1 MIMRLDPSSDDA
13 EEEYF
18 RSISD
23 YIPSMNSNGFSFL
36 RSADTESLPPD
47 SKLMTINPALELQW
61 SHPVHTERR
70 STDSSAMVKLGR
82 ARQIQ
87 LSDDHLLMCFNPD
100 TGSCDPTPITHANG
114 KLVPRIARIPDFG
127 ASEATSIVGFDGQPC
142 PLTRELGWWIGCVV
156 GNGWVSSDPRVY
168 LCGAIGS
175 EVLHSWRNATRR
187 LFSLTPGAPQ
197 DRTSADGAWG
207 TCRKIYVCNSQ
218 LARWLKPLV
227 GHRAEGKHLPQ
238 ITFSANR
245 DFQLGILE
253 GLFDTD
259 GTLGASSSGRFNVA
273 YTTKSP
279 ILGRQIAWLLAHLGV
294 ESNFQLKT
302 NNFERKAWVVYPSV
316 VDFQRLS
323 LSCVDP
329 VRNNVL
335 ASMQQNPPSTK
346 NRNNDIVPLAK
357 SECEII
363 SERFSGTSA
372 TRKKDRN
379 NDLFTLYTAIRK
391 AAKSGHIG
399 RYSLNQIVAW
409 PGSRCPESVLQRLA
423 LNLHWDR
430 VTAIEP
436 VGPMNVLDIHFD
448 DNVAVVGDYG
458 IPAFSQ
464 PAASC
469 RGCASGIRIT

>member
-1 MIMRLDPSSDDA
+1 MIMRIPPSSDA
-13 EEEYF
+13 SEGVYF
-18 RSISD
+18 RGIADFMPTMTST
-23 YIPSMNSNGFSFL
+23 GFSFL
-36 RSADTESLPPD
+36 QPSEAEALPSD
-47 SKLMTINPALELQW
+47 LKLITVSPALKVQW
-61 SHPVHTERR
+61 SSPSSLQRRVSASSVIVKFGRSRR
-70 STDSSAMVKLGR
+70 S
-82 ARQIQ
+82 Q
-87 LSDDHLLMCFNPD
+87 LPEDHHLPCFNQV
-100 TGSCDPTPITHANG
+100 TGLCDPTPITDAMD
-114 KLVPRIARIPDFG
+114 KWVPRVASIPNFG
-127 ASEATSIVGFDGQPC
+127 SSEATSIVGFDGQPC
-142 PLTRELGWWIGCVV
+142 SLTRLLGWWIGCVI
-156 GNGWVSSDPRVY
+156 GNGWVCSGTRVC
-168 LCGAIGS
+168 LSGAIES
-175 EVLHSWRNATRR
+175 EVIRNWSSATQS
-187 LFSLTPGAPQ
+187 LFSLTPSAPQ

-218 LARWLKPLV
+218 LARWLEPMV
-227 GHRAEGKHLPQ
+227 GHLAEGKHVPE

-245 DFQLGILE
+245 DFQLGVIE

-259 GTLGASSSGRFNVA
+259 GTQGASSSGRFNVA

-279 ILGRQIAWLLAHLGV
+279 ILGRQVAWLLAHFGV

-335 ASMQQNPPSTK
+335 ASMQQNPPSTT
-346 NRNNDIVPLAK
+346 NRNNDIVPLTK

-363 SERFSGTSA
+363 NERFRGTAA
-372 TRKKDRN
+372 TRKKDPDTR
-379 NDLFTLYTAIRK
+379 LRTLYVASRK
-391 AAKSGHIG
+391 AAKLGHIG
-399 RYSLNQIVAW
+399 RYSLNQIVGW
-409 PGSRCPESVLQRLA
+409 LGNRCPESVLQRLA

-436 VGPMNVLDIHFD
+436 VGPMNVLDIHFE

-469 RGCASGIRIT
+469 SRL

>member
-1 MIMRLDPSSDDA
+1 MIMRIPPSQDYS
-13 EEEYF
+13 EEAYC
-18 RSISD
+18 RGISD
-23 YIPSMNSNGFSFL
+23 YMPSMTASGFSFL
-36 RSADTESLPPD
+36 HRADPESLPTD
-47 SKLMTINPALELQW
+47 LMLMTVSPTLEVQW
-61 SHPVHTERR
+61 SCPLHLESRAAANSVIAT
-70 STDSSAMVKLGR
+70 LGR
-82 ARQIQ
+82 SRPLQ
-87 LSDDHLLMCFNPD
+87 LPTDHRFMCFNRD
-100 TGSCDPTPITHANG
+100 TGLCDPTPITQAMD
-114 KLVPRIARIPDFG
+114 KMVPRVASIPNFG
-127 ASEATSIVGFDGQPC
+127 SSEATSIVGFDGQPC
-142 PLTRELGWWIGCVV
+142 QLTRLLGWWIGCVI
-156 GNGWVSSDPRVY
+156 GNGWVCNETSVY
-168 LCGAIGS
+168 LSGAIGS
-175 EVLHSWRNATRR
+175 EVLSNWSGATER
-187 LFSLTPGAPQ
+187 LFLLTTGAPQ
-197 DRTSADGAWG
+197 DRTTATGAWG
-207 TCRKIYVCNSQ
+207 ASRKIRVSSCQ
-218 LARWLKPLV
+218 LARWLKPMV

-302 NNFERKAWVVYPSV
+302 NNFERKFWGVYPSV

-323 LSCVDP
+323 LSFADP
-329 VRNNVL
+329 ARNNVMTL
-335 ASMQQNPPSTK
+335 LRQNPPSTT
-346 NRNNDIVPLAK
+346 NRNNDIVPLTK

-363 SERFSGTSA
+363 TERFRGTTA
-372 TRKKDRN
+372 TKKKGRN
-379 NDLFTLYTAIRK
+379 NYLFTLYTAVRK
-391 AAKSGHIG
+391 AAKLGHIG
-399 RYSLNQIVAW
+399 RISLRQIVAW
-409 PGSRCPESVLQRLA
+409 LGSQCPESVSHRLA

-436 VGPMNVLDIHFD
+436 VGPMNVLDIHFE

-469 RGCASGIRIT
+469 SRL

>member
-1 MIMRLDPSSDDA
+1 MPRVA
-13 EEEYF
+13 
-18 RSISD
+18 SI
-23 YIPSMNSNGFSFL
+23 PNF
-36 RSADTESLPPD
+36 
-47 SKLMTINPALELQW
+47 
-61 SHPVHTERR
+61 
-70 STDSSAMVKLGR
+70 
-82 ARQIQ
+82 
-87 LSDDHLLMCFNPD
+87 
-100 TGSCDPTPITHANG
+100 GS
-114 KLVPRIARIPDFG
+114 
-127 ASEATSIVGFDGQPC
+127 SEATSIVGFDGQPC
-142 PLTRELGWWIGCVV
+142 SLTRRLGWWIGCVI
-156 GNGWVSSDPRVY
+156 GNGWVCSGTRVC
-168 LCGAIGS
+168 LSGAIES
-175 EVLHSWRNATRR
+175 EVIRNWSSATQR
-187 LFSLTPGAPQ
+187 LFSLTPSAPQ

-259 GTLGASSSGRFNVA
+259 GTLGTSSSGRFNVA

-302 NNFERKAWVVYPSV
+302 NNFERKFWGVYPSV

-323 LSCVDP
+323 LSFADP
-329 VRNNVL
+329 ARNNVMTL
-335 ASMQQNPPSTK
+335 MRQNPPSTT
-346 NRNNDIVPLAK
+346 NRNNDIVPLTK
-357 SECEII
+357 SECEVIT
-363 SERFSGTSA
+363 ERFRGTTA
-372 TRKKDRN
+372 TKKKGRN
-379 NDLFTLYTAIRK
+379 NYLFTLYTAVRK
-391 AAKSGHIG
+391 AAKLGHIG

-409 PGSRCPESVLQRLA
+409 LGNRCPESVLQRLA
-423 LNLHWDR
+423 LNFHWDR
-430 VTAIEP
+430 VTSIEP
-436 VGPMNVLDIHFD
+436 SGRMSVLDIHFD

-469 RGCASGIRIT
+469 SRF

>member
-1 MIMRLDPSSDDA
+1 MIMRIPPSQDYS
-13 EEEYF
+13 EEVYC
-18 RSISD
+18 RGISD
-23 YIPSMNSNGFSFL
+23 YMPSMTASGFSFL
-36 RSADTESLPPD
+36 HRAAPESLPTD
-47 SKLMTINPALELQW
+47 LTLMTVSPTLEVQW
-61 SHPVHTERR
+61 SCPLHLESRAAANSVIAT
-70 STDSSAMVKLGR
+70 LGR
-82 ARQIQ
+82 SRPLQ
-87 LSDDHLLMCFNPD
+87 LPTDHRFMCFNRD
-100 TGSCDPTPITHANG
+100 TGLCDPTPITQAMD
-114 KLVPRIARIPDFG
+114 KMVPRVASIPNFG
-127 ASEATSIVGFDGQPC
+127 SSEATSIVGFDGQPC
-142 PLTRELGWWIGCVV
+142 QLTRLLGWWIGCVI
-156 GNGWVSSDPRVY
+156 GNGWVCNETSVY
-168 LCGAIGS
+168 LSGAIGS
-175 EVLHSWRNATRR
+175 EVLSNWSGATER
-187 LFSLTPGAPQ
+187 LFLLTTGAPQ
-197 DRTSADGAWG
+197 DRTTATGAWG
-207 TCRKIYVCNSQ
+207 ASRKIRVSSCQ
-218 LARWLKPLV
+218 LARWLKPMV

-335 ASMQQNPPSTK
+335 ASMQQNPPSTI
-346 NRNNDIVPLAK
+346 NRNNDIVPLTK

-379 NDLFTLYTAIRK
+379 NYLFTLYTAIRK

-399 RYSLNQIVAW
+399 RYSLDQIVAW
-409 PGSRCPESVLQRLA
+409 LGNRCPESVLQRLA
-423 LNLHWDR
+423 LNFHWDR

-436 VGPMNVLDIHFD
+436 SGRMNVLDIHFD

-469 RGCASGIRIT
+469 RRF